1 MWCTEFRVEH
11 DDRMGLMKNPKI
23 TRRDVL
29 MGSGALLAGAAFSTR
44 VMADAPPAEPVT
56 PELIAAAK
64 KEGQVIYYTS
74 TDLPVA
80 ERLAKAFEAKYP
92 GIAVRVERTG
102 AERVFQRIGQEYSS
116 NIHAVDV
123 VNSSDAAH
131 FIVWK
136 RDGILLPFVTEDVAK
151 FYPPEHRD
159 PDGQFASWRVWLSII
174 AYNTNLVKA
183 EEAPKSFADLLD
195 PKWKGKIVKAHPG
208 YSGTIM
214 TATYQMQRDLGWSFF
229 EQLAK
234 QNIMQVQSS
243 ADPPKKL
250 ELGERAVMADGNEY
264 NIFQMKEAGRPVEPV
279 YASEGSPLIIGPNG
293 IFKGSPNPNAAK
305 LFQSFC
311 FSRDAQQLIIDAGG
325 LRSVHP
331 QTQEKP
337 GRKPFR
343 DIKTMKDDA
352 AAVEQQGDAIK
363 ARYSKIF
370 HV

>member
-1 MWCTEFRVEH
+1 
-11 DDRMGLMKNPKI
+11 
-23 TRRDVL
+23 
-29 MGSGALLAGAAFSTR
+29 
-44 VMADAPPAEPVT
+44 
-56 PELIAAAK
+56 
-64 KEGQVIYYTS
+64 
-74 TDLPVA
+74 
-80 ERLAKAFEAKYP
+80 
-92 GIAVRVERTG
+92 
-102 AERVFQRIGQEYSS
+102 
-116 NIHAVDV
+116 

-136 RDGILLPFVTEDVAK
+136 RDGILAPYVPEDVAS
-151 FYPPEHRD
+151 YPAEHKD
-159 PDGQFASWRVWLSII
+159 ADGQFASFRVWLSII

-183 EEAPKSFADLLD
+183 EDAPKSFADLLD

-214 TATYQMQRDLGWSFF
+214 TATYQMQRDLGWSWF

-250 ELGERAVMADGNEY
+250 DLGERAVMADGNEY
-264 NIFQMKEAGRPVEPV
+264 NIFQLKEKGRPVEPV

-293 IFKGSPNPNAAK
+293 IFKSSPNPNAAK

-311 FSRDAQQLIIDAGG
+311 FSRDAQQLIVDVGG

-337 GRKPFR
+337 GRKPFK

-352 AAVEQQGDAIK
+352 AAVEKESDSIK
-363 ARYSKIF
+363 THYSKLF

>member
-1 MWCTEFRVEH
+1 MKHRRVS
-11 DDRMGLMKNPKI
+11 
-23 TRRDVL
+23 RREML
-29 MGSGALLAGAAFSTR
+29 KGTAALLAGSALSTR
-44 VMADAPPAEPVT
+44 VLAAAPPPEPVT
-56 PELIAAAK
+56 QALIDAAK
-64 KEGQVIYYTS
+64 KEGQVNYYTS

-80 ERLAKAFEAKYP
+80 EKVAKAFEAKYP
-92 GIAVRVERTG
+92 GIAVRVERSG
-102 AERVFQRIGQEYSS
+102 AERVFQRIGQEYAS

-136 RDGILLPFVTEDVAK
+136 RDGILAPYVPEDVAK
-151 FYPPEHRD
+151 YPAEHRD
-159 PDGQFASWRVWLSII
+159 ADGEFASFRVWLSII
-174 AYNTNLVKA
+174 AYNTSLVKP
-183 EEAPKSFADLLD
+183 EDAPKSFADLLD

-214 TATYQMQRDLGWSFF
+214 TATYQMQRDLGWGFF

-250 ELGERAVMADGNEY
+250 DLGERAVMADGNEY
-264 NIFQMKEAGRPVEPV
+264 NILQLKEAGRPVEPV
-279 YASEGSPLIIGPNG
+279 YATEGSPLIVGPNG
-293 IFKGSPNPNAAK
+293 IFKSSPNPNAAK

-311 FSRDAQQLIIDAGG
+311 LSREAQQLIIDAGG

-331 QTQEKP
+331 DTHDKP
-337 GRKPFR
+337 GRKQLK

-352 AAVEQQGDAIK
+352 AAVEKESDAIK
-363 ARYSKIF
+363 AHYSKIF

>member
-1 MWCTEFRVEH
+1 M
-11 DDRMGLMKNPKI
+11 
-23 TRRDVL
+23 
-29 MGSGALLAGAAFSTR
+29 LASAAFSTR
-44 VMADAPPAEPVT
+44 VVAEAPPAEPVT
-56 PELIAAAK
+56 PDLIAAAN

-136 RDGILLPFVTEDVAK
+136 RDGILAPYVPEDVAK
-151 FYPPEHRD
+151 FYPPEHKD
-159 PDGQFASWRVWLSII
+159 VDGQFASWRVWLSII
-174 AYNTNLVKA
+174 AYNTSLVKA
-183 EEAPKSFADLLD
+183 EDAPKSFADLLD

-214 TATYQMQRDLGWSFF
+214 TATYQMQRDLGWNYF

-250 ELGERAVMADGNEY
+250 GLGERAVMADGNEY
-264 NIFQMKEAGRPVEPV
+264 NILQMKEAGRPVEPV

-311 FSRDAQQLIIDAGG
+311 FGREAQQLIIDTGG

-331 QTQEKP
+331 ETREKP
-337 GRKPFR
+337 GRTPFK

-352 AAVEQQGDAIK
+352 AAVEKEGGAIK
-363 ARYSKIF
+363 SRYGKIF

>member
-1 MWCTEFRVEH
+1 
-11 DDRMGLMKNPKI
+11 MKNPKI
-23 TRRDVL
+23 SRRVAL
-29 MGSGALLAGAAFSTR
+29 MGAAAALASSALSTR

-56 PELIAAAK
+56 PDLIAAAK

-80 ERLAKAFEAKYP
+80 ELLAKAFEAKYP

-136 RDGILLPFVTEDVAK
+136 RDGMLAAFVPEDVAK
-151 FYPPEHRD
+151 FYPPEHKD
-159 PDGQFASWRVWLSII
+159 ADGQFASWRVWLSII
-174 AYNTNLVKA
+174 AYNTSLVKA
-183 EEAPKSFADLLD
+183 DEAPKSFADLLD

-214 TATYQMQRDLGWSFF
+214 TATYQMQRDLGWSYF

-264 NIFQMKEAGRPVEPV
+264 NIFQMREAGRPVEPV
-279 YASEGSPLIIGPNG
+279 YASEGSPLIVGPNG

-311 FSRDAQQLIIDAGG
+311 FSRDAQQLIIDTGG

-337 GRKPFR
+337 GRRPFK

>member
-1 MWCTEFRVEH
+1 
-11 DDRMGLMKNPKI
+11 MKYPKI
-23 TRRDVL
+23 SRRGML
-29 MGSGALLAGAAFSTR
+29 RGSGVLLAGAALSTR
-44 VMADAPPAEPVT
+44 VLADAPPPEPVT
-56 PELIAAAK
+56 PDLIEAAR
-64 KEGQVIYYTS
+64 KEGQVSYYTS

-80 ERLAKAFEAKYP
+80 EKLAKAFEAKYS
-92 GIAVRVERTG
+92 GIAVHVERTG

-136 RDGILLPFVTEDVAK
+136 RDGILAPYVPEDVAK

-159 PDGQFASWRVWLSII
+159 ADGQFASWRIWLSII

-183 EEAPKSFADLLD
+183 EEAPRSFADLLD
-195 PKWKGKIVKAHPG
+195 PRWKGKIVKAHPG

-214 TATYQMQRDLGWSFF
+214 TATYQMQRDLGWSWF

-250 ELGERAVMADGNEY
+250 DLGERAVMADGNEY
-264 NIFQMKEAGRPVEPV
+264 NIFQMKEGGRPVEPV

-293 IFKGSPNPNAAK
+293 IFKGSPHPNAAK

-311 FSRDAQQLIIDAGG
+311 FSRDAQQLIIDDGG

-337 GRKPFR
+337 GRKPFK

-352 AAVEQQGDAIK
+352 AAVEKEGDSIK
-363 ARYSKIF
+363 SRYTKIF

>member
-1 MWCTEFRVEH
+1 
-11 DDRMGLMKNPKI
+11 MKNPNLS
-23 TRRDVL
+23 RRTVL
-29 MGSGALLAGAAFSTR
+29 KGSGALLAGAAFSTR
-44 VMADAPPAEPVT
+44 VMASAPAPEPVT
-56 PELIAAAK
+56 TALVDAAR

-80 ERLAKAFEAKYP
+80 EKLAKAFEAKYS

-136 RDGILLPFVTEDVAK
+136 RDGILAPYVPEDVAS
-151 FYPPEHRD
+151 YPAEHKD
-159 PDGQFASWRVWLSII
+159 ADGQFASFRVWLSII

-183 EEAPKSFADLLD
+183 EDAPKSFADLLD

-214 TATYQMQRDLGWSFF
+214 TATYQMQRDLGWSWF

-250 ELGERAVMADGNEY
+250 DLGERAVMADGNEY
-264 NIFQMKEAGRPVEPV
+264 NIFQLKEKGRPVEPV

-293 IFKGSPNPNAAK
+293 IFKSSPNPNAAK

-311 FSRDAQQLIIDAGG
+311 FSRDAQQLIVDVGG

-352 AAVEQQGDAIK
+352 AAVERESDSIK
-363 ARYSKIF
+363 THYSKLF

>member
-1 MWCTEFRVEH
+1 MKTGKVSRRV
-11 DDRMGLMKNPKI
+11 MLKG
-23 TRRDVL
+23 TGAVL
-29 MGSGALLAGAAFSTR
+29 VGSAFSTR
-44 VMADAPPAEPVT
+44 VLANAPPPEAVT
-56 PELIAAAK
+56 PALIDAAR
-64 KEGQVIYYTS
+64 KEGQVVYYTS

-80 ERLAKAFEAKYP
+80 EKVAKAFETKYP
-92 GIAVRVERTG
+92 GISVRVERTG

-136 RDGILLPFVTEDVAK
+136 RDGILLPYVPEDVAR
-151 FYPPEHRD
+151 FPAEHRD
-159 PDGQFASWRVWLSII
+159 ADGQYASFRVFLSII
-174 AYNTNLVKA
+174 AYNTDLVKP

-214 TATYQMQRDLGWSFF
+214 TATYQMQRDLGWSYF

-250 ELGERAVMADGNEY
+250 NLGERAVMADGNEY
-264 NIFQMKEAGRPVEPV
+264 NIFELKEKGRPVEPV
-279 YASEGSPLIIGPNG
+279 YATEGSPLIVGPNG
-293 IFKGSPNPNAAK
+293 IFKSSPNPNAAK

-311 FSRDAQQLIIDAGG
+311 LSREAQQLIIDVGG

-331 QTQEKP
+331 DTQDKP
-337 GRKPFR
+337 GRKPLKE
-343 DIKTMKDDA
+343 IKTMKDDP
-352 AAVEQQGDAIK
+352 AAVEKESEAIK
-363 ARYSKIF
+363 AHYSKIF

>member
-1 MWCTEFRVEH
+1 ME
-11 DDRMGLMKNPKI
+11 NPGI
-23 TRRDVL
+23 SRRSVL
-29 MGSGALLAGAAFSTR
+29 KGAGAAFGGAALSTR
-44 VMADAPPAEPVT
+44 VMADAPPAVPIT
-56 PELIAAAK
+56 PALIAAATR
-64 KEGQVIYYTS
+64 EGQVVYYTS

-80 ERLAKAFEAKYP
+80 EKLAKAFEAKYP

-136 RDGILLPFVTEDVAK
+136 RSGILAPFVPEDVAK
-151 FYPPEHRD
+151 LYPPEHRD
-159 PDGQFASWRVWLSII
+159 VDGQFASFRVWLSII
-174 AYNTNLVKA
+174 AYNTTLVKT
-183 EEAPKSFADLLD
+183 EDAPKSFADLLD
-195 PKWKGKIVKAHPG
+195 PRWKGKIVKAHPG

-214 TATYQMQRDLGWSFF
+214 TATYQMQRDLGWSYF

-250 ELGERAVMADGNEY
+250 DLGERAVMADGNEY
-264 NIFQMKEAGRPVEPV
+264 NIVQMREAGRPVEPV

-293 IFKGSPNPNAAK
+293 IFKESPNPSAAK

-311 FSRDAQQLIIDAGG
+311 LGRDAQQLIVDIGG

-331 QTQEKP
+331 ETREKP
-337 GRKPFR
+337 GRKPLKE
-343 DIKTMKDDA
+343 IKTMKDDA
-352 AAVEQQGDAIK
+352 TAVERQGDAIK

>member
-1 MWCTEFRVEH
+1 
-11 DDRMGLMKNPKI
+11 MKHPGI
-23 TRRDVL
+23 SRRGML
-29 MGSGALLAGAAFSTR
+29 TGTGAVLAGAAFSTR
-44 VMADAPPAEPVT
+44 VMAAAPPPEPVT
-56 PELIAAAK
+56 PALIEAAK
-64 KEGQVIYYTS
+64 KEGQVNYYTS
-74 TDLPVA
+74 TDLPVS
-80 ERLAKAFEAKYP
+80 EKLARAFEAKYP

-102 AERVFQRIGQEYSS
+102 AERVFQRIGQEYAS
-116 NIHAVDV
+116 NIRAVDV

-136 RDGILLPFVTEDVAK
+136 RDGVLLPYVPEDVAT
-151 FYPPEHRD
+151 YPAEHRD
-159 PDGQFASWRVWLSII
+159 VDGQFASWRVWLSII

-214 TATYQMQRDLGWSFF
+214 TATYQMQRDLGWTYF

-250 ELGERAVMADGNEY
+250 DLGERAVMADGNEY
-264 NIFQMKEAGRPVEPV
+264 NVFQMKEAGRPVEPV

-293 IFKGSPNPNAAK
+293 VFKTSPHPNAAK

-311 FSRDAQQLIIDAGG
+311 FSRDAQQLIVDVGG

-331 QTQEKP
+331 QALEKP
-337 GRKPFR
+337 GRKPFK

-352 AAVEQQGDAIK
+352 AAVEKESDAIK
-363 ARYSKIF
+363 ARYTKIF
-370 HV
+370 RV